1 MQRQIQVNNTTIAA
15 KNQNGIVDDN
25 QFEILS
31 EFLKEK
37 SRAQL
42 NRFLFELKK
51 SSNVP
56 YSKF

>member
-1 MQRQIQVNNTTIAA
+1 MQRQIHVNNTTVAA
-15 KNQNGIVDDN
+15 KNQNAIVDDN
-25 QFEILS
+25 QIEILS

-51 SSNVP
+51 SSNAP